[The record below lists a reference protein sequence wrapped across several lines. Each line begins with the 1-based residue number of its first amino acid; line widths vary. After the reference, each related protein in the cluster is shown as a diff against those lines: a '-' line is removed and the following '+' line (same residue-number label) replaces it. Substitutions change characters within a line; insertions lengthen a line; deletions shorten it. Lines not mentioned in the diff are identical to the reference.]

1 MLSVSQIVKGVA
13 AVLLTLTLVG
23 GVTGDRPSAPYPGS
37 GHSAQFTRVA
47 RGDAPG
53 LRGSTRPQTRR
64 RLRGSARRAIGH
76 EVAAAIQRGDIPG
89 CVVAIGNRRE
99 LLFHRAYGRS
109 WLEPKRR
116 AMTKDAVF
124 DLASLTK
131 AVATATTLAAAVER
145 GVLSYADP
153 VAQHLPEF
161 RRPDKERIRVEQLL
175 THTSGLPAVNGLA
188 SYRRGMSHAL
198 GAIARTPLVTE
209 PGNQFLYSDLGFIV
223 LGRLLSRALDA
234 GLDELAGRFV
244 FSPMGLTAT
253 RFVPGP
259 RLLPKIVPTEQR
271 GGALIHGRVHD
282 PRASAL
288 GGVAGHAGLFSSAA
302 ELARLA
308 RMLLGE
314 GTLDG
319 TRVLA
324 AKSVRRMTRAQ
335 RFPGGRT
342 ALGWDVPDDPHA
354 AVFDGSAFGHDG
366 FTGTSLWV
374 DPKND
379 LFVVFLSSRLHP
391 KGRGRAMPL
400 AREIRRIA
408 FAALGRERPSVV
420 RVGIDVLESQKFAS
434 LPGERVALLTN
445 SAARNAVGQRTAD
458 LLAQAPGV
466 ELIALLSPEHGMG
479 VDREGRIRDGRDAK
493 TGKPVRAFFTL
504 DAASREAAMKGADV
518 LVVDLPDAGARFFTY
533 AATLRRALEAAAAA
547 RIPVVVLDRPNPLS
561 GARIA
566 GPISSGSSRSMVNP
580 HPLPIMHGLTQG
592 ELARLFVAELGL
604 DVRLEVVRASGWRR
618 SRAAFSTGLKWVA
631 PSPNLKTLP
640 GALLYPGIALFEFTN
655 LSVGRGTPQP
665 FTVLGAPWIDGKRL
679 AARLSR
685 RQLPGVEVVAT
696 VFTPRKRRFAGRRCR
711 GIRIRLTNPGA
722 VRPVRLAFHIARELM
737 LQHPEEWQD
746 DNLSTLLHHPESLAS
761 LRAGKPLEEI
771 FESWDADLRAFDR
784 RRQPHLL
791 YP

>member
-1 MLSVSQIVKGVA
+1 MLSVSQIVKGLA
-13 AVLLTLTLVG
+13 AVLLTLSLLG
-23 GVTGDRPSAPYPGS
+23 GVTGDRPSAASGGL
-37 GHSAQFTRVA
+37 GHSALFTRVA
-47 RGDAPG
+47 RGDAP
-53 LRGSTRPQTRR
+53 
-64 RLRGSARRAIGH
+64 RLRRDHRPTTEHGLGGSAGSAIEH
-76 EVAAAIQRGDIPG
+76 EVAAAIRRGDIPG
-89 CVVAIGNRRE
+89 CVVAIGTGRDV
-99 LLFHRAYGRS
+99 LFHRAYGSS
-109 WLEPKRR
+109 WLEPQKR

-145 GVLSYADP
+145 GVLTYTDTVS
-153 VAQHLPEF
+153 QHLPEF
-161 RRPDKERIRVEQLL
+161 RRPDKAKIRIEQLL

-188 SYRRGMSHAL
+188 AYRRGAQH
-198 GAIARTPLVTE
+198 AIAAIAAVPLVTA
-209 PGNQFLYSDLGFIV
+209 PGEQFLYSDLGFIA
-223 LGRLLSRALDA
+223 LGEILSRA
-234 GLDELAGRFV
+234 GGGRLDELSARWV
-244 FSPMGLTAT
+244 LSPLGLEAT
-253 RFVPGP
+253 RFVPSPG
-259 RLLPKIVPTEQR
+259 LLPRIVPTEMRAGQP
-271 GGALIHGRVHD
+271 IHGRVHD

-302 ELARLA
+302 DLARLA

-324 AKSVRRMTRAQ
+324 AKSVRRMIRAQ
-335 RFPGGRT
+335 QFPGGRT
-342 ALGWDVPDDPHA
+342 ALGWDVPDDPHV
-354 AVFDGSAFGHDG
+354 AVFDGSAYGHDG

-391 KGRGRAMPL
+391 NGRGRAMRL

-408 FAALGRERPSVV
+408 FAALGPERRSVV
-420 RVGIDVLESQKFAS
+420 RVGIDVLARQKFRS
-434 LPGERVALLTN
+434 LSGKRVAVLTN
-445 SAARNAVGQRTAD
+445 SAARDAVGRRTAD

-466 ELIALLSPEHGMG
+466 ELIALLAPEHGIG
-479 VDREGRIRDGRDAK
+479 ADREGSIGSSRDPRTGR
-493 TGKPVRAFFTL
+493 PVRGFFNL
-504 DAASREAAMKGADV
+504 DAAASEEALVGAEV

-547 RIPVVVLDRPNPLS
+547 KIGVVVLDRPNPLS
-561 GARIA
+561 GERIA
-566 GPISSGSSRSMVNP
+566 GPISKGRPGSMVGP
-580 HPLPIMHGLTQG
+580 HPLPILHGLTQG
-592 ELARLFVAELGL
+592 ELARLFVAELSL
-604 DVRLEVVRASGWRR
+604 DVQLEVVRASGWRR
-618 SRAAFSTGLKWVA
+618 SQAAFSTGLKWVA
-631 PSPNLKTLP
+631 PSPNLKTVP

-665 FTVLGAPWIDGKRL
+665 FTLLGAPWMNGKRL

-685 RQLPGVEVVAT
+685 QQLPGVKIVAT

-711 GIRIRLTNPGA
+711 GIRIQLTNPAA

-737 LQHPEEWQD
+737 LAHPEEWQD
-746 DNLSTLLHHPESLAS
+746 DNLSTLLLHPKSLAS
-761 LRAGKPLEEI
+761 LRGGKPLAGI
-771 FESWDADLRAFDR
+771 FESWEAGLRAFEK